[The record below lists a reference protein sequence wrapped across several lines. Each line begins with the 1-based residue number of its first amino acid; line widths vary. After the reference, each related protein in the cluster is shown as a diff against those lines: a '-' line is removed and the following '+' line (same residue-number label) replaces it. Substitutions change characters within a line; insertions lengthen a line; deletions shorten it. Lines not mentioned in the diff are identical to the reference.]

1 MSTPLPNN
9 PLRMEQIRN
18 PLVRAALKKISG
30 LDVLEQ
36 WYDDWLQRQ
45 SERDNPSKS
54 TSETTGKF
62 IDYILGRLDV
72 HADIVNEDL
81 LDTIPKEGPIVFV
94 ANHPLGGLEGLLLT
108 KILRTV
114 RPDLKV
120 LTNDLLR
127 KAPEFRDVFIG
138 VNVLSKGKEK
148 ENTKGIREVAKH
160 LGNEG
165 ALLVFPAGTV
175 SKLKFPSLALT
186 DAPWNTMITRLARK
200 YGAPIMP
207 IFVEGRN
214 SLAFYLSGY
223 IHKRLRTLFLLRT
236 TLNKSGKTLPLH
248 IGAIIPKS
256 DIMRLK
262 NDTIATHYIRLCC
275 KILKPVYNQEEEEN
289 DEAIKALEMT
299 PIKQSIEKNVILDH
313 LEKIKNHNLY
323 SQGKFS
329 LYCVPYQEMGPLLEQ
344 LAIERERTFRTVE
357 EGTGKELD
365 SDRFD
370 PHYMHLFL
378 WDEEEK
384 RIAGGYRIG
393 KTDEILEKRG
403 LDGLY
408 SHSLFDYNVNFL
420 HKMGKTIELGRS
432 FVTPEYQRHP
442 MALDMLWKGI
452 GKFVAN
458 NPEYHT
464 LFGCV
469 SISRQYS
476 KLATTL
482 LCETLLSHYS
492 VDDTIQRHVK
502 ARTPMDKLKGP
513 WTKRQLANL
522 SGIPVIN
529 KLVGRIDSGKSI
541 PILISHYLAL
551 NGRFVSFTVNEG
563 FNRSLDGLIVVDLR
577 KSSGKY
583 LNRYMGED
591 GYQNFIERWK
601 EKEQKDVA

>member
-1 MSTPLPNN
+1 
-9 PLRMEQIRN
+9 MEKIRN
-18 PLVRAALKKISG
+18 PLLRAAVKKISSI
-30 LDVLEQ
+30 DVLEQ
-36 WYDDWLQRQ
+36 WYDDWLLIQPSDRGDP
-45 SERDNPSKS
+45 SESAD
-54 TSETTGKF
+54 EF
-62 IDYILGRLDV
+62 IDYVLERLDV
-72 HADIVNEDL
+72 RADVIHKHL
-81 LDTIPKEGPIVFV
+81 LDTIPKEGPIVIV
-94 ANHPLGGLEGLLLT
+94 ANHPLGAVEGLLLT
-108 KILRTV
+108 RVLKSV
-114 RPDLKV
+114 RPDLRV

-127 KAPEFRDVFIG
+127 MVPEFKEVFIG
-138 VNVLSKGKEK
+138 VNVLNKGKEK
-148 ENTKGIREVAKH
+148 ENAKGIREVAKH
-160 LGNEG
+160 LDDNG

-175 SKLKFPSLALT
+175 SKLKLPSLSIT

-200 YGAPIMP
+200 YNAPIMP

-223 IHKRLRTLFLLRT
+223 IHKRLRTLLLIRA
-236 TLNKSGKTLPLH
+236 TLNKAGMAIPFH
-248 IGAIIPKS
+248 IGALIPNS
-256 DIMRLK
+256 DIVRLK

-275 KILKPVYNQEEEEN
+275 KILKPDYNEEEEEN
-289 DEAIKALEMT
+289 DEAINALEMT
-299 PIKQSIEKNVILDH
+299 PIKQDIDKSVILEH
-313 LEKIKNHNLY
+313 LERIKEHNLY

-378 WDEEEK
+378 WDEEEQ

-393 KTDEILEKRG
+393 KTDEILEDQG
-403 LDGLY
+403 INGLY

-563 FNRSLDGLIVVDLR
+563 FNRSMDGLIVVDLR
-577 KSSGKY
+577 KSSGRY

-591 GYQNFIERWK
+591 GYQNFMKQWK
-601 EKEQKDVA
+601 EKEKKDVA